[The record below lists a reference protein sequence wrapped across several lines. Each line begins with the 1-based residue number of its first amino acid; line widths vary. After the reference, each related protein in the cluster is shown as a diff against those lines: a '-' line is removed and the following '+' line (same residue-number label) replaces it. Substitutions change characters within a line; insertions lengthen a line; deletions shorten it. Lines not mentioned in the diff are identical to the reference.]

1 MTKKK
6 IKVLD
11 IIPESNEND
20 TINDDVEAVKE
31 TESVIETETKSEEK
45 VEEIVTE
52 PTQEKQEPIQET
64 PTEII
69 DKEEETT
76 KTREQQ
82 LRQCPKCQ
90 KWLTPKT
97 LKYFHECTK
106 NDTVKAKRRPHK
118 KVIEVKKN
126 DDERPTFSEDI
137 EDTPPMVQP
146 PPMPVKLMRQTNQI
160 VEQGEKFLKSINTDK
175 IDYKPPVEVSY
186 EDMRR
191 ERIKQRIQQRS
202 IKMTSLFANA
212 I

>member
-1 MTKKK
+1 MKKNKKK
-6 IKVLD
+6 Q
-11 IIPESNEND
+11 
-20 TINDDVEAVKE
+20 
-31 TESVIETETKSEEK
+31 EEK

-52 PTQEKQEPIQET
+52 PTQEKQEQIQET

-82 LRQCPKCQ
+82 LRQCPKCL

-106 NDTVKAKRRPHK
+106 NDTVKAKRRPK
-118 KVIEVKKN
+118 KVIEVKDI
-126 DDERPTFSEDI
+126 DD
-137 EDTPPMVQP
+137 P
-146 PPMPVKLMRQTNQI
+146 PPIPVKLERQTNQI
-160 VEQGEKFLKSINTDK
+160 VEQGEKFLKSLNTNK
-175 IDYKPPVEVSY
+175 IDYTPPVEVSY

-202 IKMTSLFANA
+202 VKMTSLFANA

>member
-20 TINDDVEAVKE
+20 IINDDVEAVKE
-31 TESVIETETKSEEK
+31 TEPIEEK
-45 VEEIVTE
+45 
-52 PTQEKQEPIQET
+52 QEKQEEIIEEPQEQPQPEEIQET
-64 PTEII
+64 PTEIV
-69 DKEEETT
+69 EETT

-82 LRQCPKCQ
+82 LRQCPKCL

-97 LKYFHECTK
+97 LRYFHQCTK

-118 KVIEVKKN
+118 KVIEDKKN
-126 DDERPTFSEDI
+126 NDERPTFSEAEDI
-137 EDTPPMVQP
+137 EDIEP

-160 VEQGEKFLKSINTDK
+160 VKQGEKFLKSINTDK
-175 IDYKPPVEVSY
+175 IDYKPPVEISY
-186 EDMRR
+186 EDMRK

>member
-11 IIPESNEND
+11 ITPENNEN
-20 TINDDVEAVKE
+20 TPINDDVEAVKE
-31 TESVIETETKSEEK
+31 TEPIEEK
-45 VEEIVTE
+45 
-52 PTQEKQEPIQET
+52 QEKQEEIVEEPQEQPQEIQET
-64 PTEII
+64 PTEIV
-69 DKEEETT
+69 EETT

-82 LRQCPKCQ
+82 LRQCPKCM

-97 LKYFHECTK
+97 LRYFHQCTK

-137 EDTPPMVQP
+137 EDIEP

>member
-1 MTKKK
+1 MPRK

-11 IIPESNEND
+11 ITPENNEN
-20 TINDDVEAVKE
+20 TPINDDVEAVKE
-31 TESVIETETKSEEK
+31 TEPIEEKQEKQEEK
-45 VEEIVTE
+45 VEEIVTD
-52 PTQEKQEPIQET
+52 PTQEKQEQIQET

-82 LRQCPKCQ
+82 LRQCPKCL

-106 NDTVKAKRRPHK
+106 NDTVKAKRRPK
-118 KVIEVKKN
+118 KVIEVK
-126 DDERPTFSEDI
+126 DI
-137 EDTPPMVQP
+137 EDP
-146 PPMPVKLMRQTNQI
+146 PPIPVKLERQTNQI
-160 VEQGEKFLKSINTDK
+160 VEQGEKFLKSLNTNK
-175 IDYKPPVEVSY
+175 IDYTPPVEVSY

-191 ERIKQRIQQRS
+191 ERVKQRIQQRS
-202 IKMTSLFANA
+202 VKMTSLFANA

>member
-1 MTKKK
+1 MPRK

-11 IIPESNEND
+11 ITPENNEN
-20 TINDDVEAVKE
+20 TPINDDVEAVKE
-31 TESVIETETKSEEK
+31 TEPIEEKQEKQEEK
-45 VEEIVTE
+45 VEEIVTD
-52 PTQEKQEPIQET
+52 PTQEKQEQIQET

-82 LRQCPKCQ
+82 LRQCPKCL

-106 NDTVKAKRRPHK
+106 NDTVKAKRRPK
-118 KVIEVKKN
+118 KVIEVK
-126 DDERPTFSEDI
+126 DI
-137 EDTPPMVQP
+137 EDNGGDANIPSDEKGKALLSP
-146 PPMPVKLMRQTNQI
+146 PPIPVKLERQTNQI
-160 VEQGEKFLKSINTDK
+160 VEQGEKFLKSLNTNK
-175 IDYKPPVEVSY
+175 IDYTPPVEVSY

-202 IKMTSLFANA
+202 VKMTSLFANA

>member
-11 IIPESNEND
+11 IIPENNEN
-20 TINDDVEAVKE
+20 TPINDDVEAVKE
-31 TESVIETETKSEEK
+31 TEQIE
-45 VEEIVTE
+45 
-52 PTQEKQEPIQET
+52 EKQEEVIEKQPETITPEGQQTQEEVVEEQ
-64 PTEII
+64 TEIV
-69 DKEEETT
+69 E

-82 LRQCPKCQ
+82 LRQCPKCL

-97 LKYFHECTK
+97 LKYFHQCTK

-137 EDTPPMVQP
+137 EDIEP

-160 VEQGEKFLKSINTDK
+160 VKQGEKFLKSINTDK
-175 IDYKPPVEVSY
+175 IDYKPPVEISY
-186 EDMRR
+186 EDMRK

>member
-1 MTKKK
+1 MPRK

-11 IIPESNEND
+11 ITPENNENT

-31 TESVIETETKSEEK
+31 TEPIEEKQEKQEEK
-45 VEEIVTE
+45 VEEIVTD
-52 PTQEKQEPIQET
+52 PTQEKQEQIQET

-82 LRQCPKCQ
+82 LRQCPKCL
-90 KWLTPKT
+90 KWLTPRT
-97 LKYFHECTK
+97 LRYFHECTK

-118 KVIEVKKN
+118 KVVEVK
-126 DDERPTFSEDI
+126 DI
-137 EDTPPMVQP
+137 EDP
-146 PPMPVKLMRQTNQI
+146 PPIPVKLERQTNQI
-160 VEQGEKFLKSINTDK
+160 VEQGEKFLKSLNTNK
-175 IDYKPPVEVSY
+175 IDYTPPVEVSY

-202 IKMTSLFANA
+202 VKMTSLFANA

>member
-1 MTKKK
+1 MPRK

-11 IIPESNEND
+11 ITPENNEN
-20 TINDDVEAVKE
+20 TPINDDVEAVKE
-31 TESVIETETKSEEK
+31 TEPIEEKQEKQEEK
-45 VEEIVTE
+45 VEEIVTD
-52 PTQEKQEPIQET
+52 PTQEKQEQIQET

-82 LRQCPKCQ
+82 LRQCPKCL

-106 NDTVKAKRRPHK
+106 NDTVKAKRRPK
-118 KVIEVKKN
+118 KVIEVKDIEVK
-126 DDERPTFSEDI
+126 DI
-137 EDTPPMVQP
+137 EDP
-146 PPMPVKLMRQTNQI
+146 PPMPVKLIRQTNQI
-160 VEQGEKFLKSINTDK
+160 VEQGEKFLKSLNTNK
-175 IDYKPPVEVSY
+175 IDYTPPVEVSY

-202 IKMTSLFANA
+202 VKMTSLFANA

>member
-1 MTKKK
+1 MPRK

-11 IIPESNEND
+11 ITPENNEN
-20 TINDDVEAVKE
+20 TPINDDVEAVKE
-31 TESVIETETKSEEK
+31 TEPIEEKQEKQEEK
-45 VEEIVTE
+45 VEEIVTD
-52 PTQEKQEPIQET
+52 PTQEKQEQIQET

-82 LRQCPKCQ
+82 LRQCPKCL

-106 NDTVKAKRRPHK
+106 NDTVKAKRRPK
-118 KVIEVKKN
+118 KVIEVK
-126 DDERPTFSEDI
+126 DI
-137 EDTPPMVQP
+137 EEP
-146 PPMPVKLMRQTNQI
+146 PPIPVKLERQTNQI
-160 VEQGEKFLKSINTDK
+160 VEQGEKFLKSLNTNK
-175 IDYKPPVEVSY
+175 IDYTPPVEVSY

-202 IKMTSLFANA
+202 VKMTSLFANA

>member
-11 IIPESNEND
+11 IIPENNEN
-20 TINDDVEAVKE
+20 TPINDDVETVKE
-31 TESVIETETKSEEK
+31 TEQIE
-45 VEEIVTE
+45 
-52 PTQEKQEPIQET
+52 EKQEEVIEKPQEITTEQTQEEIQET
-64 PTEII
+64 PTEIV
-69 DKEEETT
+69 DKEETT

-82 LRQCPKCQ
+82 LRQCPKCL

-97 LKYFHECTK
+97 LRYFHECTK

-118 KVIEVKKN
+118 KVVEV
-126 DDERPTFSEDI
+126 RDI
-137 EDTPPMVQP
+137 EDP
-146 PPMPVKLMRQTNQI
+146 PPIPVKLERQTNQI
-160 VEQGEKFLKSINTDK
+160 VEQGEKFLKSLNTNK
-175 IDYKPPVEVSY
+175 IDYTPPVEISY

-202 IKMTSLFANA
+202 VKMTSLFANA

>member
-11 IIPESNEND
+11 IIPENNEN
-20 TINDDVEAVKE
+20 TPINDDVETVKE
-31 TESVIETETKSEEK
+31 TEPIEEKQEKQEEK

-52 PTQEKQEPIQET
+52 PTQEKQEQIQET
-64 PTEII
+64 PTEIV
-69 DKEEETT
+69 EETT

-82 LRQCPKCQ
+82 LRQCPKCL

-97 LKYFHECTK
+97 LRYFHTCTK

-118 KVIEVKKN
+118 KVVEV
-126 DDERPTFSEDI
+126 RDI
-137 EDTPPMVQP
+137 EDP
-146 PPMPVKLMRQTNQI
+146 PPIPVKLERQTNQI
-160 VEQGEKFLKSINTDK
+160 VEQGEKFLKSLNTNK
-175 IDYKPPVEVSY
+175 IDYTPPVEISY

-202 IKMTSLFANA
+202 VKMTSLFANA

>member
-1 MTKKK
+1 MPRK

-11 IIPESNEND
+11 ITPENNEN
-20 TINDDVEAVKE
+20 TPINDDVEAVKE
-31 TESVIETETKSEEK
+31 TEPIEEKQEKQEEK
-45 VEEIVTE
+45 VEEIVTD
-52 PTQEKQEPIQET
+52 PTQEKQEQIQET

-82 LRQCPKCQ
+82 LRQCPKCL

-97 LKYFHECTK
+97 LRYFHQCTK

-137 EDTPPMVQP
+137 EDIKP

-160 VEQGEKFLKSINTDK
+160 VKQGEKFLKSINTDK
-175 IDYKPPVEVSY
+175 IDYKPPVEISY
-186 EDMRR
+186 EDMRK

>member
-11 IIPESNEND
+11 ITPENNEN
-20 TINDDVEAVKE
+20 TPINDDVETVKE
-31 TESVIETETKSEEK
+31 TEQIE
-45 VEEIVTE
+45 
-52 PTQEKQEPIQET
+52 EKQEEVIEKPQEITTEQTQEEIQET
-64 PTEII
+64 QS
-69 DKEEETT
+69 DKEETT

-82 LRQCPKCQ
+82 LRQCPKCL

-97 LKYFHECTK
+97 LRYFHECTK

-118 KVIEVKKN
+118 KVVEV
-126 DDERPTFSEDI
+126 RDI
-137 EDTPPMVQP
+137 EDP
-146 PPMPVKLMRQTNQI
+146 PPIPVKLERQTNQI
-160 VEQGEKFLKSINTDK
+160 VEQGEKFLKSLNTDK
-175 IDYKPPVEVSY
+175 IDYTPPVEVSY

-202 IKMTSLFANA
+202 VKINSLFANA